1 MIIPAAPKPDA
12 GLIEYQQTRIAGLIH
27 QLARADAGLPVAVEH
42 RDEVTDYRRSIS
54 DLTGLAAEIIGR
66 IDARAAQ
73 SSSDFAA
80 AFSDGLSLLLADTYA
95 PALATLQSLARAMPV
110 SDFRVHDLITAEM
123 PELVETFAEDGP
135 PTWTPITT
143 RTISGA
149 KLRVFE
155 CSLRVSRQ
163 VFETM
168 GAALVSAVAGL
179 SRELMALEMRLLAAA
194 LQAVPLDSSNSSADP
209 RTAAYGLSL
218 AIDALE
224 SQALRPAGIF
234 CGPGGAWS
242 LRAALKL
249 IDMPLPVITL
259 PDLPAAYTYVVCD
272 PAARPAVLRLHEAD
286 PLPGAPMP
294 AIGWQ
299 RVKRGQAIGY
309 YCRHCVGYMPGDS
322 RGLFF
327 IPGVG

>member
-27 QLARADAGLPVAVEH
+27 QLARADAGLPVAAER

-66 IDARAAQ
+66 IDTRAAQ

-80 AFSDGLSLLLADTYA
+80 AVSDGLSLLLADTYT

-110 SDFRVHDLITAEM
+110 ADFKAHDLVTAEL
-123 PELVETFAEDGP
+123 PELTETFAEDGP

-149 KLRVFE
+149 RLRVFE
-155 CSLRVSRQ
+155 CSLKVSRQ
-163 VFETM
+163 VFETF
-168 GAALVSAVAGL
+168 GAALVAAVSGL
-179 SRELMALEMRLLAAA
+179 SRELMALEMRLLAEA
-194 LQAVPLDSSNSSADP
+194 LQAVPLDGSNS
-209 RTAAYGLSL
+209 TAGPTPAAGALSL

-224 SQALRPAGIF
+224 TQALRPCGIF
-234 CGPGGAWS
+234 CGTGAAWS

-249 IDMPLPVITL
+249 IDLAIPVITL

-272 PAARPAVLRLHEAD
+272 PAARPAVLRLHESD

-294 AIGWQ
+294 SIGWQ

-309 YCRHCVGYMPGDS
+309 YCRHCVGYMPADS
-322 RGLFF
+322 RGLYF